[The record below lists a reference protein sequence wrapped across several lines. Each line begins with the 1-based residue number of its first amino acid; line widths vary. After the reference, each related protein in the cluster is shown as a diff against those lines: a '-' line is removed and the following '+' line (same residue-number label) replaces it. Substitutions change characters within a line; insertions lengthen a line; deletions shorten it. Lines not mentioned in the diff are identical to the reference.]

1 MLKWMHDGEYLLTK
15 ENYMDYLEEE
25 RAFYTEFDY
34 ASLNGQEDY
43 ECDDYAG
50 ALLRQELCGVEPL
63 NLAMLSTEIS
73 DEEALTDGQRL
84 LVQEIDAYK
93 YLTFYGRGGEAGQ
106 VLAQIL
112 DEEGDTKSCI
122 QNLI

>member
-1 MLKWMHDGEYLLTK
+1 
-15 ENYMDYLEEE
+15 
-25 RAFYTEFDY
+25 
-34 ASLNGQEDY
+34 
-43 ECDDYAG
+43 
-50 ALLRQELCGVEPL
+50 
-63 NLAMLSTEIS
+63 MLSTEIS

-112 DEEGDTKSCI
+112 DEEGETVAEIAAEDVSDEEQDWHQYLLEISDIEGDVTISFNGRIANEETLLDTEESSDSV
-122 QNLI
+122 LREVYLY